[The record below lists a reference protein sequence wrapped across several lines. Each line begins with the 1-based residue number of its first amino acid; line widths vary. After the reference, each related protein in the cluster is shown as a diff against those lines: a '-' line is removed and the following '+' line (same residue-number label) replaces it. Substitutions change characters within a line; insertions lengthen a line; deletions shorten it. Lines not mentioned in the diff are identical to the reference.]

1 MNRALALS
9 IVAAGLLVA
18 GGASANSEPR
28 CWYGNDRPHCSS
40 PAGTNTTGKSEPA
53 NSVSG
58 NEVREFDHDRETT
71 RPY

>member
-1 MNRALALS
+1 MLRGLALS
-9 IVAAGLLVA
+9 IVAAGLSIGSA
-18 GGASANSEPR
+18 HANSEPR
-28 CWYGNDRPHCSS
+28 CWYGNDRPHCQA